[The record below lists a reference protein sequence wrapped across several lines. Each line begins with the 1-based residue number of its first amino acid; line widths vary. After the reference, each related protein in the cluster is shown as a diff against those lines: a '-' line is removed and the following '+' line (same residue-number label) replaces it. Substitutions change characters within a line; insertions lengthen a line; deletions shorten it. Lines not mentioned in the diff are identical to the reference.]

1 MSQAMCSASTFA
13 LESSEHGGN
22 QLRAGGALLD
32 KLREWLNGLDI
43 ALPPKPEF
51 LRIVGEAYD
60 SYVATIDIPG
70 VPNLVEPWVDSALKA
85 IVMQQ
90 SSRLYDS
97 IAAE

>member
-1 MSQAMCSASTFA
+1 MCSVQTFA
-13 LESSEHGGN
+13 LESSDHGGN

-32 KLREWLNGLDI
+32 RIREWLNGLDI

-60 SYVATIDIPG
+60 KYVAPIDIPG

-85 IVMQQ
+85 IVMNQA
-90 SSRLYDS
+90 SRLYDA